1 MAYYSDELIEEVRS
15 RNDIV
20 DVISGY
26 VRLTKKG
33 STYFG
38 LCPFHNEKTGSF
50 SVSPNKQMYYC
61 FGCGAGGN
69 VFTFLMQYENFSFP
83 EAMEALAER
92 AGIELPKQEMSA
104 QAKKEADKRQILL
117 EINKAAGKYY
127 YMLLRSEHGKQAYE
141 YFKKR
146 ELSDATMQKF
156 GLGYSDKYSD
166 DLYRYL
172 RKLGYDDAILKE
184 SGLVSIDEVRGGHD
198 KFWNR
203 AMFPIMDV
211 HNKVIGFGGRV
222 MGDGEPKYLNSP
234 ETKIFDKSRN
244 LYALNF
250 ARQTK
255 KPQMLLCE
263 GYMDVIA
270 LHQAGFDNA
279 VASLGTAFTSG
290 HASLL
295 KRYTKE
301 VYLTFDSDGAGIKAA
316 LRAIPILK
324 EVGLTAKV
332 INMKPYK
339 DPDEF
344 IKALGAEEYQKRID
358 AAENSFMFE
367 IRILEQKYDMKDP
380 EGKTAFQTEVA
391 KKLLDFTTE
400 LERNNYMEA
409 VADKYHMSFEAL
421 RNLVNQ
427 LGTQGGLVK
436 ERTPLKSGLNEKKH
450 KKEDGMKQ
458 SQKLLLTWRIEY
470 DNLYDKIKDII
481 TPEDFTEDIFRK
493 VAELLYEQKKSGT
506 VNPAQI
512 ISLFAEEEEQRE
524 VAELFHA
531 RIHEVDSAAERDKA
545 LKETILRVKDN
556 SISYRSAHLEPTDMQ
571 GLQQI
576 VADKRT
582 LQNME
587 KMHISID

>member
-301 VYLTFDSDGAGIKAA
+301 AYLTFDSDGAGIKAA

-458 SQKLLLTWRIEY
+458 SQKLLLTWLIEY

-571 GLQQI
+571 GLQQL